1 MHKYAQTEKTAT
13 PLGASRSTLPD
24 GANGY
29 AKKLLREDE
38 DVVPK
43 AGLEVRLQLGHVEV
57 GPRVALHEG
66 EHVVEEVHAEVEQG
80 PGERPCRCCGR

>member
-1 MHKYAQTEKTAT
+1 MPNANGRSGQLD
-13 PLGASRSTLPD
+13 LGTSELPD
-24 GANGY
+24 GSDGH
-29 AKKLLREDE
+29 AKELLREDE

-43 AGLEVRLQLGHVEV
+43 PGLQVRLQLGHVEV

-80 PGERPCRCCGR
+80 SGKRPVRRSSL